1 MIAGKK
7 VLALIPARGGS
18 KGVPRKNL
26 REAGG
31 RPLIAWSIVAARAS
45 QLVDRVVVSSDD
57 AEILVVAREW
67 GAEAPF
73 TRPAELARDDTPSI
87 DVALHALDALP
98 GYDYLALL
106 QPTSPLRTAEHIDG
120 CVRLCEAR
128 GVAGAVSVSE
138 PAQSPFWTYF
148 VDGAGAMRAL
158 LPSTAQRRQDLPPV
172 YALNGAVYVARA
184 DALRA
189 GRRFVFDDSVAYVMP
204 REASLDIDTEF
215 DLTLVQAVMERMHCA
230 NDAAPA
236 SR

>member
-31 RPLIAWSIVAARAS
+31 RPLIAWSIAAARAS

-57 AEILVVAREW
+57 AEILAVAREW
-67 GAEAPF
+67 GAETPF

-87 DVALHALDALP
+87 DVALHALEALP
-98 GYDYLALL
+98 GHDYLVLL
-106 QPTSPLRTAEHIDG
+106 QPTSPLRGADHIDG
-120 CVRLCEAR
+120 CLRLCEAR
-128 GVAGAVSVSE
+128 GVTGAVSVSE
-138 PAQSPFWTYF
+138 PAQSPYWMYF
-148 VDGAGAMRAL
+148 VDDAGAMRPV
-158 LPSTAQRRQDLPPV
+158 LPTTAQRRQDLPAV
-172 YALNGAVYVARA
+172 YALNGAVYVAHA

-189 GRRFVFDDSVAYVMP
+189 FRRFVFDDSAAYVMP
-204 REASLDIDTEF
+204 PEASLDIDTEF
-215 DLTLVQAVMERMHCA
+215 GLTLVQAVLERMHCA
-230 NDAAPA
+230 SDAAPA